1 MSKSSAPNAGDHWR
15 KLAAELGLE
24 MEPPPPAEPEPPPVP
39 EPPPLPQRE
48 APVEEF
54 AAAADSG
61 IWTADTHTLDA
72 LSIPEPP
79 PHTEFPVTEFDR
91 NEPSPEDVA
100 APADEGGESEKP
112 RRRRR
117 RSRRKKGDGAEVESV
132 APAEEPATAPAS
144 EEYDSPAE
152 LVKNWD
158 IPSWN
163 DLIASLYRPER

>member
-1 MSKSSAPNAGDHWR
+1 MSKSPAPNPGDHWL

-24 MEPPPPAEPEPPPVP
+24 MESPPPVEPEPTPIP
-39 EPPPLPQRE
+39 EPAPLPTRE
-48 APVEEF
+48 TLVEEF

-91 NEPSPEDVA
+91 GEPGFEHDVGRTEDS
-100 APADEGGESEKP
+100 GEAEKP

-117 RSRRKKGDGAEVESV
+117 RSRRKKGDVAEIEGA
-132 APAEEPATAPAS
+132 
-144 EEYDSPAE
+144 
-152 LVKNWD
+152 
-158 IPSWN
+158 
-163 DLIASLYRPER
+163 